1 MELWWGI
8 ATGKARFQASHKIHV
23 HENLQV
29 ILRWKDFPFTCDR
42 KDLFCAKESMQNFVL
57 VINLVINY
65 MPPNQKKAVKWLVR
79 GRNTSIL
86 GQNLWKQ
93 IEPTSLIL
101 NRYETVR
108 DEKEWGLENSHM
120 CSLKKDTL
128 KPLKIIG
135 GHMPPAPCPPSS
147 DGPAHEIPLA
157 LSCLVLQIKISHKVL
172 PCTLIMAFCQKFA
185 HTGNTLS

>member
-1 MELWWGI
+1 
-8 ATGKARFQASHKIHV
+8 
-23 HENLQV
+23 
-29 ILRWKDFPFTCDR
+29 
-42 KDLFCAKESMQNFVL
+42 MQNFVL

-65 MPPNQKKAVKWLVR
+65 MPPNQKNAVKWLVR

-93 IEPTSLIL
+93 IEPASLIL

-108 DEKEWGLENSHM
+108 EEKEWGLENSHM

-135 GHMPPAPCPPSS
+135 GHMPPGPCPPV
-147 DGPAHEIPLA
+147 PTA
-157 LSCLVLQIKISHKVL
+157 LHMKYR
-172 PCTLIMAFCQKFA
+172 
-185 HTGNTLS
+185 